1 MALEYHISSGRD
13 LRVVA
18 REPRLGAGQTGA
30 RFERRCGEPE
40 QGRGQRP
47 AAIAPAR
54 VGRLAREQL
63 GVTQVLAGQQV
74 ALAVAAALQGG
85 GHSGRDVLD
94 VDDGE
99 AAGRVPRDRSAG
111 DVQHRVAERVRQVAG
126 TVDDA
131 GVDDDDADAVA
142 AHV

>member
-1 MALEYHISSGRD
+1 MG
-13 LRVVA
+13 
-18 REPRLGAGQTGA
+18 G
-30 RFERRCGEPE
+30 
-40 QGRGQRP
+40 
-47 AAIAPAR
+47 
-54 VGRLAREQL
+54 LAREQL
-63 GVTQVLAGQQV
+63 GVTQVLAGQHV

-85 GHSGRDVLD
+85 GHSGRNVLD

-111 DVQHRVAERVRQVAG
+111 DVQHRVAERMREVAG